1 MLYIHPM
8 NINNIDLNLLL
19 VFDALFKQR
28 SVTKAAS
35 QLNLS
40 QPALSH
46 ALNRLRHTFND
57 ELFLRSPKGMSP
69 TDKAFSMKVGI
80 DKILNTIKEELLD
93 EKIFDPKTSTKLFHI
108 CSTDNEQLT
117 HLKILF
123 KRLKIIAPGIRVKYS
138 YPNVATFFE
147 DMESAKVDLSFGVNT
162 PKLSHFSYENIYS
175 EGLVCLIKNNNQTP
189 IKRLTLKKYLEMDHI
204 LVAPLG
210 GNTGPVDDYL
220 DKIKLTRK
228 VSAIVQ
234 NFALVPFYLLER
246 DLIFTSPKALA
257 KEFIK
262 QFDLKLYKVPL
273 DLPEFNVEMIWHKR
287 TQNNDAHVWLR
298 QMIKESLSLSC

>member
-1 MLYIHPM
+1 MLYIQIM

-19 VFDALFKQR
+19 VFDALFTQR

-69 TDKAFSMKVGI
+69 TDKAFSLKSGI

-93 EKIFDPKTSTKLFHI
+93 EKVFDPKTSTKQFHI

-117 HLKILF
+117 YLKNLF
-123 KRLKIIAPGIRVKYS
+123 HRLKEVAPNIRIKFSSPSVG
-138 YPNVATFFE
+138 TFFE

-162 PKLSHFSYENIYS
+162 PKLSHFSYEKIYS
-175 EGLVCLIKNNNQTP
+175 ESFVCLLKNNIKTP
-189 IKRLTLKKYLEMDHI
+189 IKRLTLKKYLELDHI

-210 GNTGPVDDYL
+210 GDTGPVDDCL
-220 DKIKLTRK
+220 DKMKLTRN
-228 VSAIVQ
+228 VSVVVR
-234 NFALVPFYLLER
+234 NFSLVPFYLLDRE
-246 DLIFTSPKALA
+246 LIFTAPKRLA
-257 KEFIK
+257 QEFVK
-262 QFDLKLYKVPL
+262 QFDVKLYNTPLKLP
-273 DLPEFNVEMIWHKR
+273 DFDVEMIWHKR
-287 TQNNDAHVWLR
+287 TQDSEAHIWLR
-298 QMIKESLSLSC
+298 QMVKESLSSV